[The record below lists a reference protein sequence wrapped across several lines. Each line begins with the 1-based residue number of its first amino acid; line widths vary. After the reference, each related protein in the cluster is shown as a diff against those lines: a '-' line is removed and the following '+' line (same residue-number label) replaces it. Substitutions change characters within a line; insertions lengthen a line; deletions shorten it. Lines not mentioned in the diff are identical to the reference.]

1 MPRAVGRQG
10 RLMRRILFAGAA
22 VLAAMTFGGG
32 SAHAYGDAPWC
43 AITNGGFDV
52 HYDCEYNSIEEC
64 RPHVIAGNRGFC
76 NPNPYYTPAK
86 RIPAPRHYRR
96 RRR

>member
-1 MPRAVGRQG
+1 
-10 RLMRRILFAGAA
+10 MRYFL
-22 VLAAMTFGGG
+22 VLAAVAAILIFAAGN
-32 SAHAYGDAPWC
+32 AHAYGDAPWC
-43 AITNGGFDV
+43 AVTNGGFDV

-76 NPNPYYTPAK
+76 NQNPYYQTSAK
-86 RIPAPRHYRR
+86 RRPPPHHNRR